1 MRGIYRPPNPSL
13 RSGESPSGMSGI
25 FKPDRLSFENNQ
37 SRFDS
42 RCVRQWWRIA
52 FNNVDNLMSSQTK
65 DDVSSAYQNEVVT
78 APDML
83 DLAKHIVN
91 QKPATF
97 DPAKFEDHYE
107 SALTE
112 LINQKRS
119 GKPITAKARPKGE
132 NVVDLMEALK
142 RSIGNEAQAT
152 KGKKPRKAAAGQKEM
167 LLPISGKRAAKQDAK
182 KADKPAA
189 ARTRKRA

>member
-1 MRGIYRPPNPSL
+1 V
-13 RSGESPSGMSGI
+13 
-25 FKPDRLSFENNQ
+25 K
-37 SRFDS
+37 
-42 RCVRQWWRIA
+42 V
-52 FNNVDNLMSSQTK
+52 TK
-65 DDVSSAYQNEVVT
+65 
-78 APDML
+78 DML

-91 QKPATF
+91 QKASTF
-97 DPAKFEDHYE
+97 DPGKFEDHYE

-132 NVVDLMEALK
+132 NVVDLMDALK
-142 RSIGNEAQAT
+142 RSIANEQPA

-182 KADKPAA
+182 KVDKPTA
-189 ARTRKRA
+189 ARARKRA